1 MSITVLRNSP
11 LYCFEAEDVMRYIQR
26 LLILLALCAAT
37 LAAAE
42 SPTIEF
48 APHSERFSLSK
59 TLAVISAIN
68 RLGSDNYDVREAA
81 SQSLR
86 DIGRGARKLLEAGS
100 RLPDLEISKR
110 CRMLLHEADIMTAL
124 FNLRSENEKVRVAAF
139 QILHKEGKAVREPV
153 ELSLQSGNTESQFLC
168 RELLRLMQY
177 DDSYGTVF
185 SKDVVGGVHQTHF
198 NPDTTW
204 APSD

>member
-1 MSITVLRNSP
+1 VRRNLALFYRFRLSP
-11 LYCFEAEDVMRYIQR
+11 SKISEYGAVDPPRRPVAGHGLSAGGNWIEAEDVMRYVRHLMIS
-26 LLILLALCAAT
+26 LALCAAT

-48 APHSERFSLSK
+48 APHSERFSLST

-100 RLPDLEISKR
+100 RLPDLEISQR
-110 CRMLLHEADIMTAL
+110 CRQLLHDVDIMTAL
-124 FNLRSENEKVRVAAF
+124 FNLRSKNEKVRVAAF
-139 QILHKEGKAVREPV
+139 QILHKEGKAVREQV

-168 RELLRLMQY
+168 RELLRLM
-177 DDSYGTVF
+177 
-185 SKDVVGGVHQTHF
+185 
-198 NPDTTW
+198 
-204 APSD
+204 